1 VDDLLFWNQVV
12 IPLAG
17 MAVGVILGLPII
29 KAIVRR
35 LERRPDDAG
44 LESAKLGA
52 ELSELKGRLEAV
64 ENLASR
70 VGEIEERVDFAERLL
85 TRHREAGRLGGPH
98 QPGE

>member
-1 VDDLLFWNQVV
+1 MTEFLFWNEVV
-12 IPLAG
+12 MPLAG

-44 LESAKLGA
+44 PESAKLGA
-52 ELSELKGRLEAV
+52 ELSEIRQRLEAV

-85 TRHREAGRLGGPH
+85 TQHREAGRLGGPH
-98 QPGE
+98 RSGE